1 MILRNVNF
9 VIQKEGQGLF
19 FLGEERGKKNEINS
33 CDIAERYGR

>member
-19 FLGEERGKKNEINS
+19 FLGERVKCQINP
-33 CDIAERYGR
+33 